1 MMIENI
7 LFCFAFALQIFAW
20 VLAGGKIGFRARRS
34 GGNSETA
41 PKKMWYNSLL
51 LRRVYL
57 CLGAG
62 IVAVYAYAQHDY
74 VLLAG
79 QGALFVILWFRVSL
93 THEE

>member
-20 VLAGGKIGFRARRS
+20 ILAGGKIGIRPRNADTQAK
-34 GGNSETA
+34 TA
-41 PKKMWYNSLL
+41 PQAVWYNNLL

-62 IVAVYAYAQHDY
+62 IVALYAYGQHDF

-93 THEE
+93 TAKK

>member
-1 MMIENI
+1 MIGNM

-20 VLAGGKIGFRARRS
+20 VLAGGKIGFRPRGRNEQS
-34 GGNSETA
+34 GTA
-41 PKKMWYNSLL
+41 PKAVWYNSLL

-62 IVAVYAYAQHDY
+62 IAAIYAYAQHDY

-79 QGALFVILWFRVSL
+79 QGVLFVILWFRISI
-93 THEE
+93 TREQ